1 MSTIN
6 VGQFNLM
13 RVDRKVDF
21 GFYMDDG
28 GEGILLPKRF
38 VPSGLQIGDTISVF
52 VYHDSDNRL
61 IATTQEPF
69 AVVGDIAALKV
80 VEVTSQGAFLD
91 WGLMKD
97 LFVPVSQQL
106 SNMRL
111 GGKYLVKLYLDK
123 QTGRVAATEKID
135 NQISNDVLT
144 VKEGEKV
151 KIQVYR
157 ESEIGYVVIVNQ
169 VHQGL
174 VYKNE
179 VFTHLHI
186 GQFIDEAFVKKIRE
200 DNKLDIGLGKQGGEK
215 LADDN
220 QKIMSLLKS
229 HKGFLPYHDKSAPDD
244 IYAFFGMSK
253 KAFNDFNDKLKV
265 VAMAGSVKEGVQEI
279 LRHSPDLVFLD
290 IQMPGLDGLN
300 VFKQLA
306 SKPAVIFCSAYAEH
320 AVAAFELS
328 AVDYLLKPFSAERFQ
343 QALFKACGKIIAA
356 ADRRRSSRPAVRC
369 PSWSEAQ
376 VRLRHRADR
385 YRRGTARR
393 RPSPTRR

>member
-106 SNMRL
+106 STMRL
-111 GGKYLVKLYLDK
+111 GGKYLVKLYIDA

-135 NQISNDVLT
+135 KQISNEILM

-169 VHQGL
+169 LHQGL

-253 KAFNDFNDKLKV
+253 KAFKMNVGMLYKLKLI
-265 VAMAGSVKEGVQEI
+265 SIEE
-279 LRHSPDLVFLD
+279 
-290 IQMPGLDGLN
+290 DGIHLIPEAT
-300 VFKQLA
+300 L
-306 SKPAVIFCSAYAEH
+306 ETTE
-320 AVAAFELS
+320 AA
-328 AVDYLLKPFSAERFQ
+328 
-343 QALFKACGKIIAA
+343 
-356 ADRRRSSRPAVRC
+356 
-369 PSWSEAQ
+369 
-376 VRLRHRADR
+376 
-385 YRRGTARR
+385 
-393 RPSPTRR
+393 PTI

>member
-28 GEGILLPKRF
+28 AEGILLPKRF
-38 VPSGLQIGDTISVF
+38 VPSGLQVDDTISVF

-80 VEVTSQGAFLD
+80 VAITNQGAFLD

-106 SNMRL
+106 SSMRL

-151 KIQVYR
+151 KLHVYR
-157 ESEIGYVVIVNQ
+157 ESDIGYVVIVNQ

-186 GQFIDEAFVKKIRE
+186 GQMIEEGFVKKIRE
-200 DNKLDIGLGKQGGEK
+200 DNKLDIGIGKQGVEK
-215 LADDN
+215 LDDD
-220 QKIMSLLKS
+220 QVKLIQLLKL
-229 HKGFLPYHDKSAPDD
+229 HKGFLPYHDKSSPED
-244 IYAFFGMSK
+244 IYAFFGISK
-253 KAFNDFNDKLKV
+253 KAFKMNV
-265 VAMAGSVKEGVQEI
+265 GI
-279 LRHSPDLVFLD
+279 LYKAKKITIEDGGIRLV
-290 IQMPGLDGLN
+290 PE
-300 VFKQLA
+300 
-306 SKPAVIFCSAYAEH
+306 VIE
-320 AVAAFELS
+320 
-328 AVDYLLKPFSAERFQ
+328 
-343 QALFKACGKIIAA
+343 QA
-356 ADRRRSSRPAVRC
+356 
-369 PSWSEAQ
+369 
-376 VRLRHRADR
+376 
-385 YRRGTARR
+385 
-393 RPSPTRR
+393 PTS

>member
-28 GEGILLPKRF
+28 AEGILLPKRF
-38 VPSGLQIGDTISVF
+38 VPSGLQVDDTISVF

-80 VEVTSQGAFLD
+80 VAITNQGAFLD

-106 SNMRL
+106 SSMRL

-135 NQISNDVLT
+135 NQISNDILT

-151 KIQVYR
+151 KLQVYR
-157 ESEIGYVVIVNQ
+157 ESDIGYVVIVNQ

-186 GQFIDEAFVKKIRE
+186 GQMIEEGFVKKIRE
-200 DNKLDIGLGKQGGEK
+200 DNKLDIGIGKQGVEK
-215 LADDN
+215 LDDD
-220 QKIMSLLKS
+220 QVKLIQLLKL
-229 HKGFLPYHDKSAPDD
+229 HKGFLPYHDKSSPED
-244 IYAFFGMSK
+244 IYAFFGISK
-253 KAFNDFNDKLKV
+253 KAFKMNV
-265 VAMAGSVKEGVQEI
+265 GI
-279 LRHSPDLVFLD
+279 LYKAKKITLEDGGIRL
-290 IQMPGLDGLN
+290 MPEAIE
-300 VFKQLA
+300 QTP
-306 SKPAVIFCSAYAEH
+306 SSE
-320 AVAAFELS
+320 S
-328 AVDYLLKPFSAERFQ
+328 T
-343 QALFKACGKIIAA
+343 IA
-356 ADRRRSSRPAVRC
+356 
-369 PSWSEAQ
+369 
-376 VRLRHRADR
+376 
-385 YRRGTARR
+385 
-393 RPSPTRR
+393 

>member
-28 GEGILLPKRF
+28 AEGILLPKRF
-38 VPSGLQIGDTISVF
+38 VPSGLQVDDTISVF

-80 VEVTSQGAFLD
+80 VDITGQGAFLD

-106 SNMRL
+106 SSMRL

-135 NQISNDVLT
+135 NQISNDILT

-151 KIQVYR
+151 KLQVYR
-157 ESEIGYVVIVNQ
+157 ESDIGYVVIVNQ

-186 GQFIDEAFVKKIRE
+186 GQMIDEGFVKKIRE
-200 DNKLDIGLGKQGGEK
+200 DNKLDIIIGKQGVEK
-215 LADDN
+215 LDDD
-220 QKIMSLLKS
+220 QLKLIQLLKL
-229 HKGFLPYHDKSAPDD
+229 HKGFLPYHDKSSPED
-244 IYAFFGMSK
+244 IYAFFGISK
-253 KAFNDFNDKLKV
+253 KAFKMNV
-265 VAMAGSVKEGVQEI
+265 GI
-279 LRHSPDLVFLD
+279 LYKAKKITIEDNGIRL
-290 IQMPGLDGLN
+290 I
-300 VFKQLA
+300 
-306 SKPAVIFCSAYAEH
+306 AESL
-320 AVAAFELS
+320 ENPES
-328 AVDYLLKPFSAERFQ
+328 
-343 QALFKACGKIIAA
+343 
-356 ADRRRSSRPAVRC
+356 
-369 PSWSEAQ
+369 
-376 VRLRHRADR
+376 
-385 YRRGTARR
+385 
-393 RPSPTRR
+393 

>member
-28 GEGILLPKRF
+28 AEGILLPKRF
-38 VPSGLQIGDTISVF
+38 VPSGLQVDDTISVF

-80 VEVTSQGAFLD
+80 VDITGQGAFLD

-106 SNMRL
+106 SSMRL

-135 NQISNDVLT
+135 NQISNDILT

-151 KIQVYR
+151 KLQVYR
-157 ESEIGYVVIVNQ
+157 ESDIGYVVIVNQ

-186 GQFIDEAFVKKIRE
+186 GQMIDEGFVKKIRE
-200 DNKLDIGLGKQGGEK
+200 DNKLDIGIGKQGVEK
-215 LADDN
+215 LDDD
-220 QKIMSLLKS
+220 QLKLIQLLKL
-229 HKGFLPYHDKSAPDD
+229 HKGFLPYHDKSSPED
-244 IYAFFGMSK
+244 IYAFFGISK
-253 KAFNDFNDKLKV
+253 KAFKMNVGILYKAKKITIED
-265 VAMAGSVKEGVQEI
+265 AGIRLMPEIPTTTETKEV
-279 LRHSPDLVFLD
+279 L
-290 IQMPGLDGLN
+290 
-300 VFKQLA
+300 
-306 SKPAVIFCSAYAEH
+306 
-320 AVAAFELS
+320 
-328 AVDYLLKPFSAERFQ
+328 
-343 QALFKACGKIIAA
+343 
-356 ADRRRSSRPAVRC
+356 
-369 PSWSEAQ
+369 
-376 VRLRHRADR
+376 
-385 YRRGTARR
+385 
-393 RPSPTRR
+393 

>member
-28 GEGILLPKRF
+28 AEGILLPKRF
-38 VPSGLQIGDTISVF
+38 VPAGLQVGDTISVF

-61 IATTQEPF
+61 IATSQEPL

-106 SNMRL
+106 STMRL
-111 GGKYLVKLYLDK
+111 GGKYLVKLYIDA

-135 NQISNDVLT
+135 KQISNDYLT

-151 KIQVYR
+151 KVQVYR

-186 GQFIDEAFVKKIRE
+186 GQFIDEAYVKKIRE
-200 DNKLDIGLGKQGGEK
+200 GNKLDIGLGKQGGEK

-220 QKIMSLLKS
+220 QKIISLLKS

-253 KAFNDFNDKLKV
+253 KAFKMNVGILYKLKLITIEEDGIHLV
-265 VAMAGSVKEGVQEI
+265 PEASVQTAAE
-279 LRHSPDLVFLD
+279 
-290 IQMPGLDGLN
+290 N
-300 VFKQLA
+300 V
-306 SKPAVIFCSAYAEH
+306 
-320 AVAAFELS
+320 
-328 AVDYLLKPFSAERFQ
+328 
-343 QALFKACGKIIAA
+343 
-356 ADRRRSSRPAVRC
+356 
-369 PSWSEAQ
+369 
-376 VRLRHRADR
+376 
-385 YRRGTARR
+385 
-393 RPSPTRR
+393 

>member
-28 GEGILLPKRF
+28 AEGILLPKRF
-38 VPSGLQIGDTISVF
+38 VPSGLQVDDTISVF

-80 VEVTSQGAFLD
+80 VAITKQGAFLD

-106 SNMRL
+106 SSMRL

-135 NQISNDVLT
+135 NQISNDILT

-151 KIQVYR
+151 KLQVYR

-186 GQFIDEAFVKKIRE
+186 GQMIEEGFVKKIRE
-200 DNKLDIGLGKQGGEK
+200 DNKLDIGIGKQGVEK
-215 LADDN
+215 LDDD
-220 QKIMSLLKS
+220 QVKLIQLLKL
-229 HKGFLPYHDKSAPDD
+229 HKGFLPYHDKSSPED
-244 IYAFFGMSK
+244 IYAFFGISK
-253 KAFNDFNDKLKV
+253 KAFKMNV
-265 VAMAGSVKEGVQEI
+265 GI
-279 LRHSPDLVFLD
+279 LYKAKKITIEDGGIRLV
-290 IQMPGLDGLN
+290 PE
-300 VFKQLA
+300 
-306 SKPAVIFCSAYAEH
+306 VIE
-320 AVAAFELS
+320 
-328 AVDYLLKPFSAERFQ
+328 
-343 QALFKACGKIIAA
+343 QA
-356 ADRRRSSRPAVRC
+356 
-369 PSWSEAQ
+369 
-376 VRLRHRADR
+376 
-385 YRRGTARR
+385 
-393 RPSPTRR
+393 PTS

>member
-38 VPSGLQIGDTISVF
+38 VPSGLQIDDTISVF

-97 LFVPVSQQL
+97 VFVPVSQQL
-106 SNMRL
+106 STMRL
-111 GGKYLVKLYLDK
+111 GGKYLVKLYIDA

-135 NQISNDVLT
+135 KQISNDILT

-253 KAFNDFNDKLKV
+253 KAFKMNVGMLYKLKLISIEEDGIHLIPESKV
-265 VAMAGSVKEGVQEI
+265 DTPVEVK
-279 LRHSPDLVFLD
+279 F
-290 IQMPGLDGLN
+290 
-300 VFKQLA
+300 
-306 SKPAVIFCSAYAEH
+306 
-320 AVAAFELS
+320 
-328 AVDYLLKPFSAERFQ
+328 
-343 QALFKACGKIIAA
+343 
-356 ADRRRSSRPAVRC
+356 
-369 PSWSEAQ
+369 
-376 VRLRHRADR
+376 
-385 YRRGTARR
+385 
-393 RPSPTRR
+393 

>member
-97 LFVPVSQQL
+97 VFVPVSQQL
-106 SNMRL
+106 STMRL
-111 GGKYLVKLYLDK
+111 GGKYLVKLYIDA

-135 NQISNDVLT
+135 KQISNDHLS

-253 KAFNDFNDKLKV
+253 KAFKMNVGMLYKLKLISIEV
-265 VAMAGSVKEGVQEI
+265 
-279 LRHSPDLVFLD
+279 
-290 IQMPGLDGLN
+290 DGIYLIPET
-300 VFKQLA
+300 KDDT
-306 SKPAVIFCSAYAEH
+306 PAEV
-320 AVAAFELS
+320 L
-328 AVDYLLKPFSAERFQ
+328 
-343 QALFKACGKIIAA
+343 
-356 ADRRRSSRPAVRC
+356 
-369 PSWSEAQ
+369 
-376 VRLRHRADR
+376 
-385 YRRGTARR
+385 
-393 RPSPTRR
+393 PTT

>member
-28 GEGILLPKRF
+28 AEGILLPKRF
-38 VPSGLQIGDTISVF
+38 VPSGLQVDDTISVF

-80 VEVTSQGAFLD
+80 VAITNQGAFLD

-106 SNMRL
+106 SSMRL

-135 NQISNDVLT
+135 NQISNDILT

-151 KIQVYR
+151 KLQVYR
-157 ESEIGYVVIVNQ
+157 ESDIGYVVIVNQ

-174 VYKNE
+174 VYKSE

-186 GQFIDEAFVKKIRE
+186 GQMIEEGFVKKIRE
-200 DNKLDIGLGKQGGEK
+200 DNKLDIGIGKQGVEK
-215 LADDN
+215 LDDD
-220 QKIMSLLKS
+220 QVKLIQLLKL
-229 HKGFLPYHDKSAPDD
+229 HKGFLPYHDKSSPED
-244 IYAFFGMSK
+244 IYAFFGISK
-253 KAFNDFNDKLKV
+253 KAFKMNV
-265 VAMAGSVKEGVQEI
+265 GI
-279 LRHSPDLVFLD
+279 LYKAKKITIEDGGIRLV
-290 IQMPGLDGLN
+290 PE
-300 VFKQLA
+300 
-306 SKPAVIFCSAYAEH
+306 VIE
-320 AVAAFELS
+320 
-328 AVDYLLKPFSAERFQ
+328 
-343 QALFKACGKIIAA
+343 QA
-356 ADRRRSSRPAVRC
+356 
-369 PSWSEAQ
+369 
-376 VRLRHRADR
+376 
-385 YRRGTARR
+385 
-393 RPSPTRR
+393 PTS

>member
-1 MSTIN
+1 
-6 VGQFNLM
+6 M

-28 GEGILLPKRF
+28 AEGILLPKRF
-38 VPSGLQIGDTISVF
+38 VPSGLQVDDTISVF

-80 VEVTSQGAFLD
+80 VAITNQGAFLD

-106 SNMRL
+106 SSMRL

-151 KIQVYR
+151 KLQVYR
-157 ESEIGYVVIVNQ
+157 ESDIGYVVIVNQ

-186 GQFIDEAFVKKIRE
+186 GQMIEEGFAKKIRE
-200 DNKLDIGLGKQGGEK
+200 DNKLDIGIGKQGVEK
-215 LADDN
+215 LDDD
-220 QKIMSLLKS
+220 QVKLIQLLKL
-229 HKGFLPYHDKSAPDD
+229 HKGFLPYHDKSSPED
-244 IYAFFGMSK
+244 IYAFFGISK
-253 KAFNDFNDKLKV
+253 KAFKMNVGILYKAKKITIEDGGIRLITEVLDKPETS
-265 VAMAGSVKEGVQEI
+265 A
-279 LRHSPDLVFLD
+279 SP
-290 IQMPGLDGLN
+290 
-300 VFKQLA
+300 K
-306 SKPAVIFCSAYAEH
+306 
-320 AVAAFELS
+320 
-328 AVDYLLKPFSAERFQ
+328 
-343 QALFKACGKIIAA
+343 
-356 ADRRRSSRPAVRC
+356 SSEV
-369 PSWSEAQ
+369 
-376 VRLRHRADR
+376 
-385 YRRGTARR
+385 
-393 RPSPTRR
+393 

>member
-28 GEGILLPKRF
+28 AEGILLPKRF
-38 VPSGLQIGDTISVF
+38 VPAGLQIDDTISVF

-69 AVVGDIAALKV
+69 AVVGEIAALKV
-80 VEVTSQGAFLD
+80 VALTNQGAFLD

-106 SNMRL
+106 SSMRL

-135 NQISNDVLT
+135 NQISNDILT
-144 VKEGEKV
+144 IKEGEKV
-151 KIQVYR
+151 KLQVYR
-157 ESEIGYVVIVNQ
+157 ESDIGYVVIVNQ

-186 GQFIDEAFVKKIRE
+186 GQMIEEGFVKKIRE
-200 DNKLDIGLGKQGGEK
+200 DNKLDIGIGKQGVEK
-215 LADDN
+215 LDDD
-220 QKIMSLLKS
+220 QVKLIQLLKL
-229 HKGFLPYHDKSAPDD
+229 HKGFLPYHDKSSPED
-244 IYAFFGMSK
+244 IYAFFGISK
-253 KAFNDFNDKLKV
+253 KAFKMNVGILYKAKKITIEDGGIRLIPEV
-265 VAMAGSVKEGVQEI
+265 VE
-279 LRHSPDLVFLD
+279 
-290 IQMPGLDGLN
+290 
-300 VFKQLA
+300 
-306 SKPAVIFCSAYAEH
+306 KPETSA
-320 AVAAFELS
+320 FPMS
-328 AVDYLLKPFSAERFQ
+328 TTSTT
-343 QALFKACGKIIAA
+343 
-356 ADRRRSSRPAVRC
+356 SSEV
-369 PSWSEAQ
+369 
-376 VRLRHRADR
+376 
-385 YRRGTARR
+385 
-393 RPSPTRR
+393 

>member
-28 GEGILLPKRF
+28 AEGILLPKRF
-38 VPSGLQIGDTISVF
+38 VPAGLQIDDTISVF

-80 VEVTSQGAFLD
+80 VALTNQGAFLD

-106 SNMRL
+106 SSMRL
-111 GGKYLVKLYLDK
+111 GGKYLVKLYVDK

-135 NQISNDVLT
+135 NQISNDILT

-151 KIQVYR
+151 KLQVYR
-157 ESEIGYVVIVNQ
+157 ESDIGYVVIVNQ

-186 GQFIDEAFVKKIRE
+186 GQMIEEGFVKKIRE
-200 DNKLDIGLGKQGGEK
+200 DNKLDIGIGKQGVEK
-215 LADDN
+215 LDDD
-220 QKIMSLLKS
+220 QVKLIQLLKL
-229 HKGFLPYHDKSAPDD
+229 HKGFLPYHDKSSPED
-244 IYAFFGMSK
+244 IYAFFGISK
-253 KAFNDFNDKLKV
+253 KAFKMNVGILYKAKKITIEDEGIRLIPEV
-265 VAMAGSVKEGVQEI
+265 VE
-279 LRHSPDLVFLD
+279 
-290 IQMPGLDGLN
+290 
-300 VFKQLA
+300 
-306 SKPAVIFCSAYAEH
+306 KPATS
-320 AVAAFELS
+320 VA
-328 AVDYLLKPFSAERFQ
+328 PT
-343 QALFKACGKIIAA
+343 
-356 ADRRRSSRPAVRC
+356 SS
-369 PSWSEAQ
+369 
-376 VRLRHRADR
+376 
-385 YRRGTARR
+385 
-393 RPSPTRR
+393 

>member
-38 VPSGLQIGDTISVF
+38 VPSGLQIDDTISVF

-106 SNMRL
+106 STMRL
-111 GGKYLVKLYLDK
+111 GGKYLVKLYIDA

-135 NQISNDVLT
+135 KQISNDILT

-200 DNKLDIGLGKQGGEK
+200 DNKLDIGLGKQGVEK

-220 QKIMSLLKS
+220 QKIMSLLKL

-253 KAFNDFNDKLKV
+253 KAFKMNVGMLYKLKLI
-265 VAMAGSVKEGVQEI
+265 SIEE
-279 LRHSPDLVFLD
+279 
-290 IQMPGLDGLN
+290 DGIHLIPE
-300 VFKQLA
+300 
-306 SKPAVIFCSAYAEH
+306 SK
-320 AVAAFELS
+320 
-328 AVDYLLKPFSAERFQ
+328 VDTPVEVL
-343 QALFKACGKIIAA
+343 
-356 ADRRRSSRPAVRC
+356 
-369 PSWSEAQ
+369 
-376 VRLRHRADR
+376 
-385 YRRGTARR
+385 
-393 RPSPTRR
+393 PTT

>member
-38 VPSGLQIGDTISVF
+38 VPSGLQIDDTISVF

-97 LFVPVSQQL
+97 VFVPVSQQL
-106 SNMRL
+106 STMRL
-111 GGKYLVKLYLDK
+111 GGKYLVKLYIDA

-135 NQISNDVLT
+135 KQISNDILT

-229 HKGFLPYHDKSAPDD
+229 HKGFLPYHDKSAPDE

-253 KAFNDFNDKLKV
+253 KAFKMNVGMLYKLKLISIEED
-265 VAMAGSVKEGVQEI
+265 GIHLLPETK
-279 LRHSPDLVFLD
+279 LD
-290 IQMPGLDGLN
+290 TPVEVL
-300 VFKQLA
+300 
-306 SKPAVIFCSAYAEH
+306 
-320 AVAAFELS
+320 
-328 AVDYLLKPFSAERFQ
+328 
-343 QALFKACGKIIAA
+343 
-356 ADRRRSSRPAVRC
+356 
-369 PSWSEAQ
+369 
-376 VRLRHRADR
+376 
-385 YRRGTARR
+385 
-393 RPSPTRR
+393 PTT

>member
-106 SNMRL
+106 STMRL
-111 GGKYLVKLYLDK
+111 GGKYLVKLYIDA

-135 NQISNDVLT
+135 KQISNDNLT

-157 ESEIGYVVIVNQ
+157 ESDIGYVVIVNQ

-253 KAFNDFNDKLKV
+253 KAFKMNVGMLYKLKLI
-265 VAMAGSVKEGVQEI
+265 SIEE
-279 LRHSPDLVFLD
+279 
-290 IQMPGLDGLN
+290 DGIHLIPEAT
-300 VFKQLA
+300 VDT
-306 SKPAVIFCSAYAEH
+306 PAEV
-320 AVAAFELS
+320 L
-328 AVDYLLKPFSAERFQ
+328 
-343 QALFKACGKIIAA
+343 
-356 ADRRRSSRPAVRC
+356 
-369 PSWSEAQ
+369 
-376 VRLRHRADR
+376 
-385 YRRGTARR
+385 
-393 RPSPTRR
+393 PTT

>member
-38 VPSGLQIGDTISVF
+38 VPSGLQIDDTISVF

-106 SNMRL
+106 STMRL
-111 GGKYLVKLYLDK
+111 GGKYLVKLYIDA

-135 NQISNDVLT
+135 KQISNDILT

-186 GQFIDEAFVKKIRE
+186 GQFIDEAFIKKIRE

-220 QKIMSLLKS
+220 QKIMNLLKS

-253 KAFNDFNDKLKV
+253 KAFKMNVGMLYKLKLISIEEDGIHLV
-265 VAMAGSVKEGVQEI
+265 PEATVEI
-279 LRHSPDLVFLD
+279 TT
-290 IQMPGLDGLN
+290 
-300 VFKQLA
+300 
-306 SKPAVIFCSAYAEH
+306 
-320 AVAAFELS
+320 
-328 AVDYLLKPFSAERFQ
+328 
-343 QALFKACGKIIAA
+343 
-356 ADRRRSSRPAVRC
+356 
-369 PSWSEAQ
+369 EAIPN
-376 VRLRHRADR
+376 
-385 YRRGTARR
+385 T
-393 RPSPTRR
+393 

>member
-38 VPSGLQIGDTISVF
+38 VPSGLQVDDTISVF

-80 VEVTSQGAFLD
+80 VDVTSQGAFMD

-106 SNMRL
+106 SSMRL

-151 KIQVYR
+151 KLQVYR
-157 ESEIGYVVIVNQ
+157 ESDIGYVVIVNQ
-169 VHQGL
+169 LHQGL

-186 GQFIDEAFVKKIRE
+186 GQMIEEGFVKKIRE
-200 DNKLDIGLGKQGGEK
+200 DNKLDIGIGKQGVEK
-215 LADDN
+215 LDDD
-220 QKIMSLLKS
+220 QVKLIQLLKL
-229 HKGFLPYHDKSAPDD
+229 HKGFLPYHDKSSPED
-244 IYAFFGMSK
+244 IYAFFGISK
-253 KAFNDFNDKLKV
+253 KAFKMNV
-265 VAMAGSVKEGVQEI
+265 GI
-279 LRHSPDLVFLD
+279 L
-290 IQMPGLDGLN
+290 
-300 VFKQLA
+300 
-306 SKPAVIFCSAYAEH
+306 Y
-320 AVAAFELS
+320 
-328 AVDYLLKPFSAERFQ
+328 
-343 QALFKACGKIIAA
+343 KAKKIIIEEGGIRLIP
-356 ADRRRSSRPAVRC
+356 DTQ
-369 PSWSEAQ
+369 PSQQTIAPP
-376 VRLRHRADR
+376 VV
-385 YRRGTARR
+385 
-393 RPSPTRR
+393 

>member
-38 VPSGLQIGDTISVF
+38 VPSGLQIDDTISVF

-106 SNMRL
+106 STMRL
-111 GGKYLVKLYLDK
+111 GGKYLVKLYIDG

-135 NQISNDVLT
+135 KQISNDDLT

-253 KAFNDFNDKLKV
+253 KAFKMNVGMLYKLKLI
-265 VAMAGSVKEGVQEI
+265 SIEE
-279 LRHSPDLVFLD
+279 
-290 IQMPGLDGLN
+290 DGIHLIPET
-300 VFKQLA
+300 K
-306 SKPAVIFCSAYAEH
+306 
-320 AVAAFELS
+320 
-328 AVDYLLKPFSAERFQ
+328 VDTPVEEV
-343 QALFKACGKIIAA
+343 
-356 ADRRRSSRPAVRC
+356 P
-369 PSWSEAQ
+369 
-376 VRLRHRADR
+376 
-385 YRRGTARR
+385 TA
-393 RPSPTRR
+393 

>member
-28 GEGILLPKRF
+28 AEGILLPKRF
-38 VPSGLQIGDTISVF
+38 VPAGLQVGDTISVF

-61 IATTQEPF
+61 IATSQEPL

-97 LFVPVSQQL
+97 LFVPVSQQI
-106 SNMRL
+106 STMRL
-111 GGKYLVKLYLDK
+111 GGKYLVKLYIDA

-135 NQISNDVLT
+135 KQISNDHLT

-151 KIQVYR
+151 KVQVYR

-186 GQFIDEAFVKKIRE
+186 GQFIDEAYVKKIRE
-200 DNKLDIGLGKQGGEK
+200 GNKLDIGLGKQGGEK

-220 QKIMSLLKS
+220 QKIISLLKS

-253 KAFNDFNDKLKV
+253 KAFKMNVGILYKLKLITIEEDGIHLV
-265 VAMAGSVKEGVQEI
+265 PEASVQTAAE
-279 LRHSPDLVFLD
+279 
-290 IQMPGLDGLN
+290 N
-300 VFKQLA
+300 V
-306 SKPAVIFCSAYAEH
+306 
-320 AVAAFELS
+320 
-328 AVDYLLKPFSAERFQ
+328 
-343 QALFKACGKIIAA
+343 
-356 ADRRRSSRPAVRC
+356 
-369 PSWSEAQ
+369 
-376 VRLRHRADR
+376 
-385 YRRGTARR
+385 
-393 RPSPTRR
+393 

>member
-38 VPSGLQIGDTISVF
+38 VPSGLQIDDTISVF
-52 VYHDSDNRL
+52 VYHDSDKRL

-97 LFVPVSQQL
+97 VFVPVSQQL
-106 SNMRL
+106 STMRL
-111 GGKYLVKLYLDK
+111 GGKYLVKLYIDA

-135 NQISNDVLT
+135 KQISNDILT

-253 KAFNDFNDKLKV
+253 KAFKMNVGMLYKLKLI
-265 VAMAGSVKEGVQEI
+265 SIEE
-279 LRHSPDLVFLD
+279 
-290 IQMPGLDGLN
+290 DGIHLIPETK
-300 VFKQLA
+300 VDT
-306 SKPAVIFCSAYAEH
+306 PV
-320 AVAAFELS
+320 ELK
-328 AVDYLLKPFSAERFQ
+328 L
-343 QALFKACGKIIAA
+343 
-356 ADRRRSSRPAVRC
+356 
-369 PSWSEAQ
+369 
-376 VRLRHRADR
+376 
-385 YRRGTARR
+385 
-393 RPSPTRR
+393 

>member
-38 VPSGLQIGDTISVF
+38 VPSGLQIDDTISVF

-106 SNMRL
+106 STMRL
-111 GGKYLVKLYLDK
+111 GGKYLVKLYIDA

-135 NQISNDVLT
+135 KQISNEILT

-220 QKIMSLLKS
+220 QKIISLLKS

-253 KAFNDFNDKLKV
+253 KAFKMNVGMLYKLKLITI
-265 VAMAGSVKEGVQEI
+265 EE
-279 LRHSPDLVFLD
+279 
-290 IQMPGLDGLN
+290 DGIH
-300 VFKQLA
+300 LA
-306 SKPAVIFCSAYAEH
+306 PETTATAET
-320 AVAAFELS
+320 
-328 AVDYLLKPFSAERFQ
+328 
-343 QALFKACGKIIAA
+343 A
-356 ADRRRSSRPAVRC
+356 AD
-369 PSWSEAQ
+369 
-376 VRLRHRADR
+376 
-385 YRRGTARR
+385 
-393 RPSPTRR
+393 

>member
-38 VPSGLQIGDTISVF
+38 VPSGLQIDDTISVF

-106 SNMRL
+106 STMRL
-111 GGKYLVKLYLDK
+111 GGKYLVKLYIDA

-135 NQISNDVLT
+135 KQISNDILT

-253 KAFNDFNDKLKV
+253 KAFKMNVGMLYKLKLISIEED
-265 VAMAGSVKEGVQEI
+265 GI
-279 LRHSPDLVFLD
+279 LLMPETKVDTPVDLKL
-290 IQMPGLDGLN
+290 
-300 VFKQLA
+300 
-306 SKPAVIFCSAYAEH
+306 
-320 AVAAFELS
+320 
-328 AVDYLLKPFSAERFQ
+328 
-343 QALFKACGKIIAA
+343 
-356 ADRRRSSRPAVRC
+356 
-369 PSWSEAQ
+369 
-376 VRLRHRADR
+376 
-385 YRRGTARR
+385 
-393 RPSPTRR
+393 

>member
-28 GEGILLPKRF
+28 EEGVLLPKRF
-38 VPSGLQIGDTISVF
+38 VPSGLQVGDTISVF

-80 VEVTSQGAFLD
+80 VALTKQGAFMD

-106 SNMRL
+106 SSMRL

-135 NQISNDVLT
+135 NQISNDILT
-144 VKEGEKV
+144 VKEGDKV
-151 KIQVYR
+151 KLQVYR
-157 ESEIGYVVIVNQ
+157 ESDIGYVVIVNQ

-186 GQFIDEAFVKKIRE
+186 GQFIDEGFVKKIRE
-200 DNKLDIGLGKQGGEK
+200 GNKLDIGIGKQGVEK
-215 LADDN
+215 LDDD
-220 QKIMSLLKS
+220 QLKLIQLLKL
-229 HKGFLPYHDKSAPDD
+229 HKGFLPYHDKSSPED
-244 IYAFFGMSK
+244 IYAFFGISK
-253 KAFNDFNDKLKV
+253 KAFKMNVGMLYKAKKI
-265 VAMAGSVKEGVQEI
+265 SIEEGGIRLIPEN
-279 LRHSPDLVFLD
+279 P
-290 IQMPGLDGLN
+290 
-300 VFKQLA
+300 
-306 SKPAVIFCSAYAEH
+306 
-320 AVAAFELS
+320 
-328 AVDYLLKPFSAERFQ
+328 
-343 QALFKACGKIIAA
+343 
-356 ADRRRSSRPAVRC
+356 
-369 PSWSEAQ
+369 EA
-376 VRLRHRADR
+376 
-385 YRRGTARR
+385 
-393 RPSPTRR
+393 

>member
-13 RVDRKVDF
+13 RVDRRVDF

-28 GEGILLPKRF
+28 AEGILLPKRF
-38 VPSGLQIGDTISVF
+38 VPSGLQVDDTISVF

-61 IATTQEPF
+61 IATTQEPL

-97 LFVPVSQQL
+97 LSVPVSQQL
-106 SNMRL
+106 STMRL
-111 GGKYLVKLYLDK
+111 GGKYLVKLYIDA

-135 NQISNDVLT
+135 KQISNDHLT

-220 QKIMSLLKS
+220 QKIISLLKS

-253 KAFNDFNDKLKV
+253 KAFKMNVGMLYKLKLIRIEED
-265 VAMAGSVKEGVQEI
+265 GI
-279 LRHSPDLVFLD
+279 HL
-290 IQMPGLDGLN
+290 MPE
-300 VFKQLA
+300 VTSTA
-306 SKPAVIFCSAYAEH
+306 TPA
-320 AVAAFELS
+320 
-328 AVDYLLKPFSAERFQ
+328 
-343 QALFKACGKIIAA
+343 
-356 ADRRRSSRPAVRC
+356 
-369 PSWSEAQ
+369 
-376 VRLRHRADR
+376 
-385 YRRGTARR
+385 
-393 RPSPTRR
+393 

>member
-38 VPSGLQIGDTISVF
+38 VPSGLQIDDTISVF

-106 SNMRL
+106 STMRL
-111 GGKYLVKLYLDK
+111 GGKYLVKLYIDA

-135 NQISNDVLT
+135 KQISNDILT

-253 KAFNDFNDKLKV
+253 KAFKMNVGMLYKLKLI
-265 VAMAGSVKEGVQEI
+265 SIEE
-279 LRHSPDLVFLD
+279 
-290 IQMPGLDGLN
+290 DGIHLIPE
-300 VFKQLA
+300 A
-306 SKPAVIFCSAYAEH
+306 T
-320 AVAAFELS
+320 
-328 AVDYLLKPFSAERFQ
+328 VDVTTETIPK
-343 QALFKACGKIIAA
+343 
-356 ADRRRSSRPAVRC
+356 
-369 PSWSEAQ
+369 
-376 VRLRHRADR
+376 
-385 YRRGTARR
+385 T
-393 RPSPTRR
+393 

>member
-28 GEGILLPKRF
+28 AEGILLPKRF
-38 VPSGLQIGDTISVF
+38 VPSGLQVDDTISVF

-80 VEVTSQGAFLD
+80 VAITNQGAFMD

-106 SNMRL
+106 SSMRL

-151 KIQVYR
+151 KLQVYR
-157 ESEIGYVVIVNQ
+157 ESDIGYVVIVNQ

-186 GQFIDEAFVKKIRE
+186 GQMIDEGFVKKIRE
-200 DNKLDIGLGKQGGEK
+200 DNKLDIGIGKQGVEK
-215 LADDN
+215 LDDD
-220 QKIMSLLKS
+220 QVKLIQLLKL
-229 HKGFLPYHDKSAPDD
+229 HKGFLPYHDKSSPED
-244 IYAFFGMSK
+244 IYAFFGISK
-253 KAFNDFNDKLKV
+253 KAFKMNVGILYKAKKITIED
-265 VAMAGSVKEGVQEI
+265 AGIRLMPEIPTTETKEV
-279 LRHSPDLVFLD
+279 L
-290 IQMPGLDGLN
+290 
-300 VFKQLA
+300 
-306 SKPAVIFCSAYAEH
+306 
-320 AVAAFELS
+320 
-328 AVDYLLKPFSAERFQ
+328 
-343 QALFKACGKIIAA
+343 
-356 ADRRRSSRPAVRC
+356 
-369 PSWSEAQ
+369 
-376 VRLRHRADR
+376 
-385 YRRGTARR
+385 
-393 RPSPTRR
+393 

>member
-28 GEGILLPKRF
+28 AEGVLLPKRF
-38 VPSGLQIGDTISVF
+38 VPSGLQVGDTISVF

-80 VEVTSQGAFLD
+80 VAVTKQGAFMD

-106 SNMRL
+106 SSMRL

-135 NQISNDVLT
+135 NQISNDILT

-151 KIQVYR
+151 KLQVYR
-157 ESEIGYVVIVNQ
+157 ETDIGYVVIVNQ

-186 GQFIDEAFVKKIRE
+186 GQIIDEGFVKKIRE
-200 DNKLDIGLGKQGGEK
+200 DNKLDIGIAKQGVEK
-215 LADDN
+215 LDDD
-220 QKIMSLLKS
+220 QLKLIQLLKL
-229 HKGFLPYHDKSAPDD
+229 HKGFLPYHDKSSPED
-244 IYAFFGMSK
+244 IYAFFGISK
-253 KAFNDFNDKLKV
+253 KAFKMNVGMLYKAK
-265 VAMAGSVKEGVQEI
+265 KITIEEGGI
-279 LRHSPDLVFLD
+279 CLIP
-290 IQMPGLDGLN
+290 
-300 VFKQLA
+300 
-306 SKPAVIFCSAYAEH
+306 
-320 AVAAFELS
+320 
-328 AVDYLLKPFSAERFQ
+328 
-343 QALFKACGKIIAA
+343 
-356 ADRRRSSRPAVRC
+356 
-369 PSWSEAQ
+369 EATE
-376 VRLRHRADR
+376 A
-385 YRRGTARR
+385 
-393 RPSPTRR
+393 

>member
-13 RVDRKVDF
+13 RVDRRVDF

-28 GEGILLPKRF
+28 AEGILLPKRF
-38 VPSGLQIGDTISVF
+38 VPSGLQVGDTISVF

-61 IATTQEPF
+61 IATTQEPL
-69 AVVGDIAALKV
+69 AIVGDIAALKV
-80 VEVTSQGAFLD
+80 VEVTSHGAFLD

-106 SNMRL
+106 STMRL
-111 GGKYLVKLYLDK
+111 GGKYLVKLYIDA

-135 NQISNDVLT
+135 KQISNDHLT

-215 LADDN
+215 LADDH
-220 QKIMSLLKS
+220 QKIISLLKS

-253 KAFNDFNDKLKV
+253 KAFKMNVGMLYKLKLISI
-265 VAMAGSVKEGVQEI
+265 AE
-279 LRHSPDLVFLD
+279 
-290 IQMPGLDGLN
+290 DGIH
-300 VFKQLA
+300 LA
-306 SKPAVIFCSAYAEH
+306 PEETPAAT
-320 AVAAFELS
+320 
-328 AVDYLLKPFSAERFQ
+328 
-343 QALFKACGKIIAA
+343 
-356 ADRRRSSRPAVRC
+356 PA
-369 PSWSEAQ
+369 
-376 VRLRHRADR
+376 
-385 YRRGTARR
+385 
-393 RPSPTRR
+393 

>member
-1 MSTIN
+1 
-6 VGQFNLM
+6 M

-28 GEGILLPKRF
+28 AEGILLPKRF
-38 VPSGLQIGDTISVF
+38 VPSGLQVDDTICVF

-80 VEVTSQGAFLD
+80 VAITNQGAFLD

-106 SNMRL
+106 SSMRL

-151 KIQVYR
+151 KLQVYR
-157 ESEIGYVVIVNQ
+157 ESDIGYVVIVNQ

-186 GQFIDEAFVKKIRE
+186 GQMIEEGFVKKIRE
-200 DNKLDIGLGKQGGEK
+200 DNKLDIGIGKQGVEK
-215 LADDN
+215 LDDD
-220 QKIMSLLKS
+220 QVKLIQLLKL
-229 HKGFLPYHDKSAPDD
+229 HKGFLPYHDKSSPED
-244 IYAFFGMSK
+244 IYAFFGISK
-253 KAFNDFNDKLKV
+253 KAFKMNVGILYKAKKITIEDGGIRLITEVLDKPETS
-265 VAMAGSVKEGVQEI
+265 A
-279 LRHSPDLVFLD
+279 SP
-290 IQMPGLDGLN
+290 
-300 VFKQLA
+300 K
-306 SKPAVIFCSAYAEH
+306 
-320 AVAAFELS
+320 
-328 AVDYLLKPFSAERFQ
+328 
-343 QALFKACGKIIAA
+343 
-356 ADRRRSSRPAVRC
+356 SSEV
-369 PSWSEAQ
+369 
-376 VRLRHRADR
+376 
-385 YRRGTARR
+385 
-393 RPSPTRR
+393 

>member
-28 GEGILLPKRF
+28 AEGILLPKRF
-38 VPSGLQIGDTISVF
+38 VPSGLQVDDTISVF

-80 VEVTSQGAFLD
+80 VALTNQGAFLD

-106 SNMRL
+106 SSMRL
-111 GGKYLVKLYLDK
+111 GGKYLVKLYVDK

-135 NQISNDVLT
+135 NQISNDILT

-151 KIQVYR
+151 KLQVYR
-157 ESEIGYVVIVNQ
+157 ESDIGYVVIVNQ

-186 GQFIDEAFVKKIRE
+186 GQMIEEGFVKKIRE
-200 DNKLDIGLGKQGGEK
+200 DNKLDIGIGKQGVEK
-215 LADDN
+215 LDDD
-220 QKIMSLLKS
+220 QVKLIQLLKL
-229 HKGFLPYHDKSAPDD
+229 HKGFLPYHDKSSPED
-244 IYAFFGMSK
+244 IYAFFGISK
-253 KAFNDFNDKLKV
+253 KAFKMNVGILYKAKKITIEDEGIRLIPEV
-265 VAMAGSVKEGVQEI
+265 VE
-279 LRHSPDLVFLD
+279 
-290 IQMPGLDGLN
+290 
-300 VFKQLA
+300 
-306 SKPAVIFCSAYAEH
+306 KPATS
-320 AVAAFELS
+320 VA
-328 AVDYLLKPFSAERFQ
+328 PT
-343 QALFKACGKIIAA
+343 
-356 ADRRRSSRPAVRC
+356 SS
-369 PSWSEAQ
+369 
-376 VRLRHRADR
+376 
-385 YRRGTARR
+385 
-393 RPSPTRR
+393 

>member
-28 GEGILLPKRF
+28 AEGILLPKRF
-38 VPSGLQIGDTISVF
+38 VPAGLQVGDTISVF

-61 IATTQEPF
+61 IATSQEPL

-106 SNMRL
+106 STMRL
-111 GGKYLVKLYLDK
+111 GGKYLVKLYIDA

-135 NQISNDVLT
+135 KQISNDYLT

-151 KIQVYR
+151 KVQVYR

-186 GQFIDEAFVKKIRE
+186 GQFIDEAYVKKIRE
-200 DNKLDIGLGKQGGEK
+200 GNKLDIGLGKQGGEK

-220 QKIMSLLKS
+220 RKIISLLKS

-253 KAFNDFNDKLKV
+253 KAFKMNVGILYKLKLITIEEDGIHLV
-265 VAMAGSVKEGVQEI
+265 PEASVQTAAE
-279 LRHSPDLVFLD
+279 
-290 IQMPGLDGLN
+290 N
-300 VFKQLA
+300 V
-306 SKPAVIFCSAYAEH
+306 
-320 AVAAFELS
+320 
-328 AVDYLLKPFSAERFQ
+328 
-343 QALFKACGKIIAA
+343 
-356 ADRRRSSRPAVRC
+356 
-369 PSWSEAQ
+369 
-376 VRLRHRADR
+376 
-385 YRRGTARR
+385 
-393 RPSPTRR
+393 

>member
-28 GEGILLPKRF
+28 AEGILLPKRF
-38 VPSGLQIGDTISVF
+38 VPSGLQVDDTISVF

-80 VEVTSQGAFLD
+80 VAITKQGAFLD

-106 SNMRL
+106 SSMRL

-135 NQISNDVLT
+135 NQISNDILT

-151 KIQVYR
+151 KLQVYR
-157 ESEIGYVVIVNQ
+157 ESDIGYVVIVNQ

-186 GQFIDEAFVKKIRE
+186 GQMIEEGFVKKIRE
-200 DNKLDIGLGKQGGEK
+200 DNKLDIGIGKQGVEK
-215 LADDN
+215 LDDD
-220 QKIMSLLKS
+220 QVKLIQLLKL
-229 HKGFLPYHDKSAPDD
+229 HKGFLPYHDKSSPED
-244 IYAFFGMSK
+244 IYAFFGISK
-253 KAFNDFNDKLKV
+253 KAFKMNVGMLYKAKKITIEDGGIRLIPE
-265 VAMAGSVKEGVQEI
+265 APTTSETKE
-279 LRHSPDLVFLD
+279 
-290 IQMPGLDGLN
+290 
-300 VFKQLA
+300 A
-306 SKPAVIFCSAYAEH
+306 
-320 AVAAFELS
+320 
-328 AVDYLLKPFSAERFQ
+328 
-343 QALFKACGKIIAA
+343 
-356 ADRRRSSRPAVRC
+356 
-369 PSWSEAQ
+369 
-376 VRLRHRADR
+376 
-385 YRRGTARR
+385 
-393 RPSPTRR
+393 

>member
-28 GEGILLPKRF
+28 AEGVLLPKRF
-38 VPSGLQIGDTISVF
+38 VPSGLQVGDTISVF

-61 IATTQEPF
+61 IATTQEPY

-80 VEVTSQGAFLD
+80 VDITGQGAFLD

-144 VKEGEKV
+144 VKEGDKV
-151 KIQVYR
+151 KLQVYR
-157 ESEIGYVVIVNQ
+157 ESDIGYVVIVNQ

-186 GQFIDEAFVKKIRE
+186 GQMIEEGFVKKIRE
-200 DNKLDIGLGKQGGEK
+200 DNKLDIGIGKQGVEK
-215 LADDN
+215 LNDD
-220 QKIMSLLKS
+220 QLKLVQLLKL
-229 HKGFLPYHDKSAPDD
+229 HKGFLPYHDKSSPEE
-244 IYAFFGMSK
+244 IYAFFGISK
-253 KAFNDFNDKLKV
+253 KAFKMNVGMLYKAKKITIEDGGIRLMPEPSDTP
-265 VAMAGSVKEGVQEI
+265 ETQE
-279 LRHSPDLVFLD
+279 
-290 IQMPGLDGLN
+290 
-300 VFKQLA
+300 A
-306 SKPAVIFCSAYAEH
+306 
-320 AVAAFELS
+320 
-328 AVDYLLKPFSAERFQ
+328 
-343 QALFKACGKIIAA
+343 
-356 ADRRRSSRPAVRC
+356 
-369 PSWSEAQ
+369 
-376 VRLRHRADR
+376 
-385 YRRGTARR
+385 
-393 RPSPTRR
+393 

>member
-38 VPSGLQIGDTISVF
+38 VPSGLQIDDTISVF

-61 IATTQEPF
+61 IATTQEPY

-97 LFVPVSQQL
+97 VFVPVSQQL
-106 SNMRL
+106 STMRL
-111 GGKYLVKLYLDK
+111 GGKYLVKLYIDA

-135 NQISNDVLT
+135 KQISNDILT

-253 KAFNDFNDKLKV
+253 KAFKMNVGMLYKLKLI
-265 VAMAGSVKEGVQEI
+265 SIEE
-279 LRHSPDLVFLD
+279 
-290 IQMPGLDGLN
+290 DGIHLI
-300 VFKQLA
+300 
-306 SKPAVIFCSAYAEH
+306 PE
-320 AVAAFELS
+320 
-328 AVDYLLKPFSAERFQ
+328 
-343 QALFKACGKIIAA
+343 
-356 ADRRRSSRPAVRC
+356 
-369 PSWSEAQ
+369 
-376 VRLRHRADR
+376 
-385 YRRGTARR
+385 
-393 RPSPTRR
+393 

>member
-38 VPSGLQIGDTISVF
+38 VPSGLQIDDTISVF

-97 LFVPVSQQL
+97 VFVPVSQQL
-106 SNMRL
+106 STMRL
-111 GGKYLVKLYLDK
+111 GGKYLVKLYIDA

-135 NQISNDVLT
+135 KQISNDILT

-186 GQFIDEAFVKKIRE
+186 GQFIDEAFIKKIRE

-253 KAFNDFNDKLKV
+253 KAFKMNVGMLYKLKLISIEEDGIHLIPETK
-265 VAMAGSVKEGVQEI
+265 A
-279 LRHSPDLVFLD
+279 D
-290 IQMPGLDGLN
+290 IP
-300 VFKQLA
+300 VEE
-306 SKPAVIFCSAYAEH
+306 V
-320 AVAAFELS
+320 
-328 AVDYLLKPFSAERFQ
+328 
-343 QALFKACGKIIAA
+343 
-356 ADRRRSSRPAVRC
+356 
-369 PSWSEAQ
+369 
-376 VRLRHRADR
+376 
-385 YRRGTARR
+385 
-393 RPSPTRR
+393 PTE

>member
-97 LFVPVSQQL
+97 VFVPVSQQL
-106 SNMRL
+106 STMRL
-111 GGKYLVKLYLDK
+111 GGKYLVKLYIDA

-135 NQISNDVLT
+135 KQISNDQLS

-253 KAFNDFNDKLKV
+253 KAFKMNVGMLYKLKLISIE
-265 VAMAGSVKEGVQEI
+265 A
-279 LRHSPDLVFLD
+279 
-290 IQMPGLDGLN
+290 DGIHLIPEA
-300 VFKQLA
+300 KIDT
-306 SKPAVIFCSAYAEH
+306 PAE
-320 AVAAFELS
+320 
-328 AVDYLLKPFSAERFQ
+328 
-343 QALFKACGKIIAA
+343 AL
-356 ADRRRSSRPAVRC
+356 
-369 PSWSEAQ
+369 
-376 VRLRHRADR
+376 
-385 YRRGTARR
+385 
-393 RPSPTRR
+393 PTTLMF